1 MGICTFHPMAE
12 PAPLCTASV
21 SRLPYWSLVRAVSQ
35 QAKIIS
41 LFFGRPWNS
50 SIARE

>member
-1 MGICTFHPMAE
+1 MGDLHLPSYGGAR
-12 PAPLCTASV
+12 AVCTASV

-41 LFFGRPWNS
+41 LFSAGHGIHP
-50 SIARE
+50 